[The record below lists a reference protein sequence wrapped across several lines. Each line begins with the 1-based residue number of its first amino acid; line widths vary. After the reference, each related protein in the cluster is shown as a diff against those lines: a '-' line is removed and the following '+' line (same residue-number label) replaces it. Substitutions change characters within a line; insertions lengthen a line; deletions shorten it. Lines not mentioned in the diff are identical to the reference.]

1 MLQVQRK
8 FAVLLTIAALPAAT
22 MAMPKASI
30 AAPVLGDANSFAV
43 LAGGSLSNSGT
54 SGIVGEVGVSG
65 DGTVVGFDPPTTV
78 TGGSV
83 HINDGTATLAMG
95 AFLSAYNALGLS
107 TVTLD
112 LSAFGDLGNAIPT
125 LTGGV
130 YKFADDAVLDG
141 TLTLNGQSNTNFTF
155 LVGGNFT
162 ATAGSSINFGG
173 GTNFNNVNFVV
184 NNNVNLGA
192 GGSFQGSVLA
202 GGDITVGEGASIS
215 CGRLLAQGDIDL
227 DSVEINLDAECL
239 ALAAVSD
246 VPEPGAMALL
256 GLGLLFPALRRRVA
270 A

>member
-1 MLQVQRK
+1 MFQVQRK
-8 FAVLLTIAALPAAT
+8 FAFLLTIAALPAA
-22 MAMPKASI
+22 MIAMPKASI
-30 AAPVLGDANSFAV
+30 AAPFLDEANSFAV
-43 LAGGSLSNSGT
+43 LGGGSLSNSGT
-54 SGIVGEVGVSG
+54 SGIVGEVGISG
-65 DGTVVGFDPPTTV
+65 DGTVSGFDPPTTV

-83 HINDGTATLAMG
+83 HINDGMATLAMG

-112 LSAFGDLGNAIPT
+112 LSAFGDLGAAIPT

-130 YKFADDAVLDG
+130 YKFTDDVTLDG
-141 TLTLNGQSNTNFTF
+141 TLTLNGAPNTNFTF
-155 LVGGNFT
+155 LIGGNFT
-162 ATAGSSINFGG
+162 ATPGSSVNLGG

-192 GGSFQGSVLA
+192 GASFEGSVLA
-202 GGDITVGEGASIS
+202 GGDITVGEDVSVS

-227 DSVEINLDAECL
+227 DSVNINLDAQCL